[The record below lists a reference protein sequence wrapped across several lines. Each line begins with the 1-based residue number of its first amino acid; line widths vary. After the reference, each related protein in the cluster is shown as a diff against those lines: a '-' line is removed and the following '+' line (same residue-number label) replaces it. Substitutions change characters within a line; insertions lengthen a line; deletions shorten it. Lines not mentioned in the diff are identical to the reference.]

1 MPIPIVAALLLGEA
15 VIIIAALFL
24 VYRLQAR
31 PKARTTIA
39 TQRRNA
45 PGWVYEFIDPDTN
58 LTVYV
63 GQSVNV
69 EKRVDQHIRASMST
83 GMLDA
88 WIADLMQHGKRPIV
102 RKVAQGNGKIELDR
116 LEQERINELRADGV
130 KLFNRQ
136 AKQTTKLHLL
146 YATIEEA
153 SGR

>member
-1 MPIPIVAALLLGEA
+1 MPIPIVASLLLGEA
-15 VIIIAALFL
+15 IIIIAALFV
-24 VYRLQAR
+24 VYRLQVK

-45 PGWVYEFIDPDTN
+45 SGWVYEFIDPDTN

-88 WIADLMQHGKRPIV
+88 WLADLMQHGKRPIV
-102 RKVAQGNGKIELDR
+102 RKVAQGNGVIELKR

-130 KLFNRQ
+130 TLFNRPS
-136 AKQTTKLHLL
+136 KQSTKLHLL
-146 YATIEEA
+146 YATIVE
-153 SGR
+153 